1 MPRSA
6 RLRELQTI
14 ARKGRSAWRRLQ
26 TGDLIRV
33 GDVEVHVWH
42 PPPPDWER
50 QRVRNDDSLVLE
62 LRHGQVSIILTGDI
76 GPDVESTLATRIP
89 PAPVR
94 VLKIPHHG
102 SRHSST
108 HRFVDAMSPAVAV
121 VSAGRHNAFGHPN
134 PDVLR
139 RYAEVGAV
147 VLQTP
152 EVGAVSV
159 RSDGRRVVVETQRGP
174 TFVVGSGSAAL
185 HRGRRDARRTR
196 PDPSLRPSP

>member
-1 MPRSA
+1 M
-6 RLRELQTI
+6 
-14 ARKGRSAWRRLQ
+14 
-26 TGDLIRV
+26 
-33 GDVEVHVWH
+33 
-42 PPPPDWER
+42 
-50 QRVRNDDSLVLE
+50 
-62 LRHGQVSIILTGDI
+62 SIILAGDI
-76 GPDVESTLATRIP
+76 GADVESTLATRIP

-102 SRHSST
+102 SLHSST

-121 VSAGRHNAFGHPN
+121 VSTGRHNAFGHPN
-134 PDVLR
+134 PEVLR

-159 RSDGRRVVVETQRGP
+159 RSDGRRVVVETQRGQ

-185 HRGRRDARRTR
+185 HRGRGDARRTR